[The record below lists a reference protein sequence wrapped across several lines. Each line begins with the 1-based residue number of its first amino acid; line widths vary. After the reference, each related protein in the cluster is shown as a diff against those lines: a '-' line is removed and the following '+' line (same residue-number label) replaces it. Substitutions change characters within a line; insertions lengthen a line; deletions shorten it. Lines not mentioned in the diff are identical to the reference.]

1 MRKEVEVGVEVK
13 VDIIANIEVIA
24 MKAKIIIEENDTKA
38 KRSAN
43 IDLNIELKSDSKFF
57 PSFIILI
64 HFYQF
69 IFGESFHLFNSH
81 IILEDLYLI

>member
-1 MRKEVEVGVEVK
+1 VRKEVEVK

-43 IDLNIELKSDSKFF
+43 IDLNIELKSDSNFF
-57 PSFIILI
+57 P
-64 HFYQF
+64 
-69 IFGESFHLFNSH
+69 HLLF
-81 IILEDLYLI
+81 